1 MTVTGDKF
9 FNIGLEV
16 PCTYTFSG
24 SNTDIEKL
32 KTLLK

>member
-16 PCTYTFSG
+16 SCIYTFSG
-24 SNTDIEKL
+24 NITDIEKL

>member
-16 PCTYTFSG
+16 SCIYTFSG
-24 SNTDIEKL
+24 NNTDIEKL